1 MSKRTFRLFAVVG
14 QAAALFTA
22 AALLLVLALAKALI
36 PPAVLFG
43 PTPRVP
49 SISEAFTEI
58 AALVVPA
65 ALGYWWIFRKLHGDY
80 PKRQARS
87 AAMAF
92 AICSPIPLG
101 IGLLLGPIAGGYTGV
116 LLGTDSRAVAFAG
129 AMLWI
134 VVVITLM
141 TFGPTLLALRITRSS
156 RTGP

>member
-1 MSKRTFRLFAVVG
+1 
-14 QAAALFTA
+14 
-22 AALLLVLALAKALI
+22 
-36 PPAVLFG
+36 
-43 PTPRVP
+43 
-49 SISEAFTEI
+49 
-58 AALVVPA
+58 
-65 ALGYWWIFRKLHGDY
+65 
-80 PKRQARS
+80 
-87 AAMAF
+87 MAF